1 MEKIN
6 STTFEKLTK
15 SETLTLV
22 KFGASWCSSCKILD
36 PILDKVSDNYPNINS
51 VEIDVESE
59 GELAKNNG
67 VRGVPTVIIFKD
79 GNVLERIVGLQPI
92 QSYNNK
98 IESFLN

>member
-22 KFGASWCSSCKILD
+22 KFGAPWCSSCKILD
-36 PILDKVSDNYPNINS
+36 PILDKVTDNYPNINS

-67 VRGVPTVIIFKD
+67 VRGVPTVILCKD

>member
-1 MEKIN
+1 
-6 STTFEKLTK
+6 
-15 SETLTLV
+15 
-22 KFGASWCSSCKILD
+22 LD
-36 PILDKVSDNYPNINS
+36 PILEKVSDNYPNINS

-59 GELAKNNG
+59 SELAKNNG
-67 VRGVPTVIIFKD
+67 VRGVPTVLIFKD

>member
-1 MEKIN
+1 M
-6 STTFEKLTK
+6 
-15 SETLTLV
+15 
-22 KFGASWCSSCKILD
+22 
-36 PILDKVSDNYPNINS
+36 
-51 VEIDVESE
+51 ESE